1 MQEHYFQTTPDFKA
15 IDASYIADDLKD
27 FLTVAWTIPTVS
39 DWSDL
44 IQFFKT
50 TRGTEPIKVAHWNK
64 IVTRLSQMKQAK
76 IFEMI
81 IQLATK
87 DPFYEASI
95 DEKREFIVSPY
106 IEKVRSEAIST
117 VRKLENE
124 QKNSKIDSLLSQIFN
139 TTAIFATKHYTE
151 EGSEVFV
158 KRGLPPYE
166 FAKPLNYLKSFL
178 IEFVKKDVRELA
190 DLVLV
195 RGKWTNPELSQQM
208 SEAYNSIME
217 ASEKITAFDNKHNE
231 EGGEFGIKF
240 KTLLPRCERDR
251 ESKNILRTLINDS
264 NATAKEYV
272 VKTTKQLIVFAK
284 DTKSLID
291 DYKKLP
297 RAEMLTNWKELEASH
312 ELAYFRGSLA
322 VEFPESYTLEE
333 MKAISE
339 GMEASTAEIDA
350 ALRAD
355 FQAMPVFAQQRMME
369 LLEKADPDNIRFWEE
384 TLLGISELPD
394 SPPVTA

>member
-297 RAEMLTNWKELEASH
+297 RAEMLTNWKELERFAEH
-312 ELAYFRGSLA
+312 PIEELSVDVYKKIYLFVQLIQSFLGS
-322 VEFPESYTLEE
+322 
-333 MKAISE
+333 
-339 GMEASTAEIDA
+339 
-350 ALRAD
+350 
-355 FQAMPVFAQQRMME
+355 
-369 LLEKADPDNIRFWEE
+369 
-384 TLLGISELPD
+384 
-394 SPPVTA
+394 